1 MTMMPAG
8 ISDQVGNAFMESGQ
22 STYANEG
29 CWPVM
34 VAGHFR
40 RHLASVQLLCHETGR
55 PFDEIAEVY
64 QCELRRLSA
73 QASVLDYLP
82 VLVCKKV
89 RELYRRRVQAQAEG
103 DPCAQLL
110 AFP

>member
-1 MTMMPAG
+1 MG
-8 ISDQVGNAFMESGQ
+8 
-22 STYANEG
+22 
-29 CWPVM
+29 
-34 VAGHFR
+34 AGHFR
-40 RHLASVQLLCHETGR
+40 RHLASVQSLCDETGR

-82 VLVCKKV
+82 VLVGKKV
-89 RELYRRRVQAQAEG
+89 RELYRRRVQARDEG

-110 AFP
+110 DFP